1 LKGPDPENDSRKRN
15 GKAPTMDAGLLR
27 DRLERLKDR
36 LGMGY
41 EVGVEWL
48 PGTIKFRDGRRL
60 DEEVIGNTIL
70 IYAEDPDLAYGLLAH
85 GFTEWL
91 LNQHTKRYRLLIN
104 KLIELFEQ
112 IHYEEKEKLVEAI
125 ARLMFAKDFT

>member
-1 LKGPDPENDSRKRN
+1 
-15 GKAPTMDAGLLR
+15 MDAGLLR
-27 DRLERLKDR
+27 ERLERLKDR

-60 DEEVIGNTIL
+60 EEEVIGNTIL

-112 IHYEEKEKLVEAI
+112 IHYEEKERIVEAI
-125 ARLMFAKDFT
+125 ARLLASP

>member
-1 LKGPDPENDSRKRN
+1 MRRSLKSLKGPDPENDSRNGKGNENGNGNGN
-15 GKAPTMDAGLLR
+15 GKAPAMDAGLLR
-27 DRLERLKDR
+27 ERLERLKDR

-60 DEEVIGNTIL
+60 EEEVIGNTIL

-104 KLIELFEQ
+104 KLIE
-112 IHYEEKEKLVEAI
+112 AI
-125 ARLMFAKDFT
+125 ARLLASP